1 MEKGKIGPRLED
13 INLKIEEEYNRFT
26 EHFLFIT
33 KYVLTSCFE
42 RLYNLFKL
50 DREKSLTV
58 EKFLEKSVIYDW
70 QTYKGC

>member
-50 DREKSLTV
+50 DREKRGLSGIPNRLNG
-58 EKFLEKSVIYDW
+58 
-70 QTYKGC
+70 QNH